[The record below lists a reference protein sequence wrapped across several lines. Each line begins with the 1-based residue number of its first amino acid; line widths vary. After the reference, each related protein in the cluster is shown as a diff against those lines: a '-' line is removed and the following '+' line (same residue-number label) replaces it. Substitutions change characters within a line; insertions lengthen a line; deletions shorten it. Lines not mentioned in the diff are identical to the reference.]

1 MPGVNKPLFLI
12 VVSISFISAQ
22 NAVVMLPPLLN
33 DIGKEFGVS
42 DSVVGQ
48 LATATFAGWAIAAI
62 MVGPLSDSFGR
73 RPVAVSSLFLM
84 AVGVF
89 AAAFAPNLAVLM
101 VMRALTGLS
110 GGGIPPNSMAAVVD
124 VISPERRS
132 QTVGALMAIVMLA
145 GAVSVPLLTL
155 LADWLNWRYALAAW
169 GMVLTS
175 GFLLNWLWF
184 PAGNRERI
192 RNFSFF
198 SRYRVLLAMRF
209 FQAAI
214 TANVSHRIAFW
225 AMFTYMVIYLKDAY
239 GVSTGAAAAPVLIT
253 AVWQGIGSYVGGSIA
268 RMRNRGIVLAVL
280 MLAGGL
286 CGLAF
291 FAFAVGFWASVALA
305 SVGSGLLSVM
315 FPAMI
320 AMSTEVSGESRA
332 TGVGLMGLT
341 NQLGGIGGAA
351 LGGVLLAS
359 VGYEAVG
366 FMCLGMT
373 VVSALAVGLFIRRPT
388 RYDG

>member
-101 VMRALTGLS
+101 VLRALTGLS

-239 GVSTGAAAAPVLIT
+239 GVSTGAAAAPVLIA
-253 AVWQGIGSYVGGSIA
+253 AVWQGIGSYAGGSIA

-341 NQLGGIGGAA
+341 NQLGGMGGAA
-351 LGGVLLAS
+351 LGGILLAK

-373 VVSALAVGLFIRRPT
+373 VVSALAVGLFIRRPV